1 MSDIRRYIR
10 FKCNHLIDSH
20 FLSSLSHIALF
31 LYRKLRKVCSFCS
44 VPHASGSD
52 LLHVHRSSTFLQLL
66 SLARSE

>member
-44 VPHASGSD
+44 VPHASGSA
-52 LLHVHRSSTFLQLL
+52 SCSPIFYIPSA
-66 SLARSE
+66 SLPCKK